1 MKTKAFVMEGKLVR
15 LDEDG
20 KFYRLNGV
28 GKWNEIKPKDLYN
41 LITQTDEK
49 EVD

>member
-1 MKTKAFVMEGKLVR
+1 MKPKAFVIEGKLVR
-15 LDEDG
+15 LDENG

-41 LITQTDEK
+41 LINTEDEK
-49 EVD
+49 